1 MVTRKNFC
9 GILLSCILK
18 IYVKGVI
25 LMANISENY
34 KAVLEGLSEKLNKL
48 GFKKCADTAEEEN
61 GISTRYVSEKG
72 VIAIAHKDGIIALMG
87 GEDLDNVNDT
97 PKKLAASLLEDNA
110 DSRDV
115 KYVVNE
121 FADTLETKYGQK
133 KAVAKKVQGNK
144 GPQTVSKAAVKNGS
158 FYDPNTLASKLCLVF
173 PEMREQYKAT
183 LAQYGEFYG
192 EDFFK
197 DFATPRIIAAIKE
210 NNPAT
215 MKKLFQ
221 VLNEIYE
228 DGTNDTQSVIA
239 VSILGELNN
248 DQILLARCVDYMS
261 ETMAPPVI
269 EVNRYLASMS
279 GKKAK
284 KKLLNP
290 PAYKP
295 KKPKKQS
302 AFMQAMNEGMSQAPL
317 Q

>member
-1 MVTRKNFC
+1 MSNFNENFSVIVNELDATLTALGFAKDEAEKENAVC
-9 GILLSCILK
+9 YSGD
-18 IYVKGVI
+18 KGAV
-25 LMANISENY
+25 
-34 KAVLEGLSEKLNKL
+34 VLENSDSKFIIFSGESV
-48 GFKKCADTAEEEN
+48 DTA
-61 GISTRYVSEKG
+61 S
-72 VIAIAHKDGIIALMG
+72 
-87 GEDLDNVNDT
+87 
-97 PKKLAASLLEDNA
+97 KKLSVSLLEDDA
-110 DSRDV
+110 SASDIKFIVSEA
-115 KYVVNE
+115 KETLNE
-121 FADTLETKYGQK
+121 KFAAK
-133 KAVAKKVQGNK
+133 KAIAAKKSSQK
-144 GPQTVSKAAVKNGS
+144 TPQTVSKAAVKNGS
-158 FYDPNTLASKLCLVF
+158 FYDANTLASKLCLVF

-183 LAQYGEFYG
+183 LAEYGEFYG
-192 EDFFK
+192 EDFFR
-197 DFATPRIIAAIKE
+197 DCATPRIIAAIKE

-269 EVNRYLASMS
+269 EVNRYLSSIA

-302 AFMQAMNEGMSQAPL
+302 AFMQAMNEGMAQAPI